1 MTFDL
6 LDRAFLQAASAGQQR
21 TSADSQPSSAGCS
34 AELHPATEPATAG
47 AAAIE
52 HPAAALP
59 DVGGK
64 PAEADPAD
72 ETVCRLIE
80 EFPDQWAAVM
90 AAVEGARRAGS
101 RVIAIAGHE
110 PGEGRTTLLH
120 GLSRLLTERGWQVT
134 PFATA
139 TAWWQELVGD
149 GATWQWRQVQSATA
163 DDRDLVL
170 VDAGIWFPP
179 GPLRPRHL
187 LLTMFGYDAALLVRH
202 HDFPASPVREAAIH
216 KAGLQ
221 AIGEVVSFAPAPQQR
236 AA

>member
-6 LDRAFLQAASAGQQR
+6 LDRAFLQAASAGQRR
-21 TSADSQPSSAGCS
+21 TAADSQPASAGRAAALQPAAVPAS
-34 AELHPATEPATAG
+34 AEFAPIAHS
-47 AAAIE
+47 
-52 HPAAALP
+52 AAALP

-72 ETVCRLIE
+72 GTVCRLIE
-80 EFPDQWAAVM
+80 EFPDQWAAVL
-90 AAVEGARRAGS
+90 AAVEGARRVGS

-149 GATWQWRQVQSATA
+149 GATWQWRQVQPANA

-187 LLTMFGYDAALLVRH
+187 LLTMFGYDAVLLMRH
-202 HDFPASPVREAAIH
+202 HDFPASPVRQAAIH
-216 KAGLQ
+216 KAGLR